1 MLPALSL
8 KSFSIYRTPS
18 QIIFSILIHTQF
30 DQEQEKKLELDLLD
44 LLNPQDDYYR
54 DESAY
59 GLCWLRDQYK
69 EGHSK
74 TRWSGWN
81 RYRHSHAES
90 NSDGMAR
97 PEKGSESSEE
107 DRKKS
112 RAVAVPLQSRILQ
125 LQRASIYSS
134 LYKNASYLLL
144 QLLQAWLR

>member
-1 MLPALSL
+1 MTITEMRVHMDCAGCETNIR
-8 KSFSIYRTPS
+8 KAI
-18 QIIFSILIHTQF
+18 Q
-30 DQEQEKKLELDLLD
+30 
-44 LLNPQDDYYR
+44 
-54 DESAY
+54 
-59 GLCWLRDQYK
+59 
-69 EGHSK
+69 K

-90 NSDGMAR
+90 NSDGIAR